1 MQRLKKFQEGM
12 SSDDIEEKLQYVSQ
26 VVDVANEIG
35 KTETIS
41 SLIPFLNGDLVKYI
55 VICRLVSR

>member
-41 SLIPFLNGDLVKYI
+41 SLIPFLNGNLVKYI
-55 VICRLVSR
+55 IICRLVSG

>member
-12 SSDDIEEKLQYVSQ
+12 SSDDIEEKLRYVSQ

-35 KTETIS
+35 KAETIS
-41 SLIPFLNGDLVKYI
+41 SLIPFLNGDLIKCV

>member
-12 SSDDIEEKLQYVSQ
+12 SSDDIEEKLRYVSQ

-35 KTETIS
+35 KAETIS
-41 SLIPFLNGDLVKYI
+41 SLIPFLNGDLIKYV

>member
-41 SLIPFLNGDLVKYI
+41 SLIPFLNGNLVKYI
-55 VICRLVSR
+55 IICRLVSR